1 MDWQEFLQGES
12 GRHGLSIEQTET
24 LLAALFS
31 SEKAPLNQ
39 AQLSVSLSIEEP
51 TVKQRMAE
59 IYKKFSASFPELS
72 DQQGAGKLKILHT
85 KLKQKYYQTSQSV
98 VVPKVSNSSPYAEE
112 FTSLIEEKIR
122 TFCGRKFVF
131 DTFKQFLTE
140 NPHGYFT
147 IIGDAGMGKSSIVAK
162 YVSEH
167 KSPCYF
173 NILVEGRNRP
183 ELFLKSIRRQ
193 LIDRYQLPNSEDA
206 DLPTLLTKVAGKLP
220 AGERLVIAID
230 ALDEVQQEAGE
241 NLLHLPT
248 TLPDRV
254 YFLLTRRPY
263 NLGKK
268 RLSVSPGVL
277 VTELDLRDE
286 KYATYNQDDI
296 KEYIRFALN
305 TDPDYK
311 NGLRNWIQICSIA
324 DTAFVEQLADKSE
337 NNFMYLRYVL
347 PAIAK
352 GHYNDLSLDELPGG
366 LQEYYQKHW
375 ERMGMEAKRRQLMEI
390 VLYILLEIETAIPC
404 EIIAGIAEED
414 ECDVAQVLE
423 DEWVEYLK
431 KQNVGGE
438 ICYSIYHASFLDFLK
453 AKREMDSKRKLF
465 KEVNQRI
472 VDYIERKIEQNGNIS

>member
-1 MDWQEFLQGES
+1 MRSPWLPPEFQ
-12 GRHGLSIEQTET
+12 
-24 LLAALFS
+24 
-31 SEKAPLNQ
+31 
-39 AQLSVSLSIEEP
+39 
-51 TVKQRMAE
+51 
-59 IYKKFSASFPELS
+59 
-72 DQQGAGKLKILHT
+72 
-85 KLKQKYYQTSQSV
+85 
-98 VVPKVSNSSPYAEE
+98 
-112 FTSLIEEKIR
+112 SLIAEKIK
-122 TFCGRKFVF
+122 TFCGRRFVF
-131 DTFKQFLTE
+131 DNFQQFVSE

-173 NILVEGRNRP
+173 NILVERRNRP
-183 ELFLKSIRRQ
+183 ELFLKSIRQQ
-193 LIDRYQLPNSEDA
+193 LIDRYQLPNSENA
-206 DLPTLLTKVAGKLP
+206 DLPTLLAKVAGKLTL
-220 AGERLVIAID
+220 GERLVIAID
-230 ALDEVQQEAGE
+230 ALDEVEQEAGE

-286 KYATYNQDDI
+286 KYANYNQDDI
-296 KEYIRFALN
+296 KEYIRFVIN
-305 TDPDYK
+305 TDSEYN
-311 NGLRNWIQICSIA
+311 NGLRNWIQSRSIA

-352 GHYNDLSLDELPGG
+352 GDYNDLSLKQLPDG
-366 LQEYYQKHW
+366 LQEYYQNHW
-375 ERMGMEAKRRQLMEI
+375 VRMGMDAKPGQLMEI
-390 VLYILLEIETAIPC
+390 VLYILLEIGTPIPC
-404 EIIAGIAEED
+404 EMIAGIAGVD

-431 KQNVGGE
+431 KQNVDGK

-453 AKREMDSKRKLF
+453 AQREMDSKRKIF
-465 KEVNQRI
+465 QEVYQRI
-472 VDYIERKIEQNGNIS
+472 AENLEKGMA